1 MPSARWPHY
10 LNYGARTPI
19 SLHVSPP
26 GRRHLR
32 LLRRASSRS
41 LTPCCQD
48 AFFPAAGFL
57 FAFHRSGLLPGWYR
71 FLHPERCVPLYRLLV
86 LVFPP
91 KWSYLFQRCRPF
103 SEASLR
109 RGPGV
114 EVRFHPPPK
123 RRMARFPSVA
133 SVSSSVSRRS
143 LSWRGFAVPLF
154 VTEVVPK
161 NCYCHS
167 YRRCTVIGTSATRS
181 QPSLF
186 HTSRRLCG

>member
-1 MPSARWPHY
+1 MGYPPPCQPPLVAAGSSSPSF
-10 LNYGARTPI
+10 TPKSI
-19 SLHVSPP
+19 FQIVDALLP
-26 GRRHLR
+26 RR
-32 LLRRASSRS
+32 LL
-41 LTPCCQD
+41 P
-48 AFFPAAGFL
+48 
-57 FAFHRSGLLPGWYR
+57 SGR
-71 FLHPERCVPLYRLLV
+71 VSVRL
-86 LVFPP
+86 PP
-91 KWSYLFQRCRPF
+91 KWLAPRVVSIPAPRKMRSSLPVAGSHISTEVVLFVPACRPF

-167 YRRCTVIGTSATRS
+167 YRRCTVVGTSATRS